1 MTSMKKTLLLLTFLL
16 GCLSLAAQTPVRLEG
31 AARDEAVE
39 TILKANDIRTSL
51 QFRFVM
57 TRHSALLTEDLVSRG
72 RAWYVYPD
80 KARWEVEQPRPSVF
94 ILNGE
99 TVTDRRQQTLLRNV
113 SKIGEKGLINDTDF
127 TVTVY
132 ETPRQWQ
139 VDLIPLR
146 RDLSQLFSRITL
158 LADPASGALRSVVL
172 TETGG
177 DITSLELQSLV
188 KGQTLDGQLFLNP

>member
-31 AARDEAVE
+31 AARDKAVE

-80 KARWEVEQPRPSVF
+80 KVRWEVEQPRPSVF

-188 KGQTLDGQLFLNP
+188 KGQPLDGQLFLNP